1 MRPNEL
7 WNDGVIKGR
16 FISCNRVRIPL
27 TVAWLGT
34 VSMSER
40 GADQTWQCRGLTR
53 KADETRSIFVRT
65 NQTAPIAQAN
75 RMRMTR
81 CSESRRAVS
90 IKVDGKRLSSRSNKV
105 FQILVVIC
113 SRGLSMDVV
122 DKVGGDR

>member
-53 KADETRSIFVRT
+53 KADETRSNFCQDQPDGAYRT
-65 NQTAPIAQAN
+65 G
-75 RMRMTR
+75 
-81 CSESRRAVS
+81 ESDEDDAMLGKSTSRIDQGRREEAE
-90 IKVDGKRLSSRSNKV
+90 
-105 FQILVVIC
+105 
-113 SRGLSMDVV
+113 
-122 DKVGGDR
+122 